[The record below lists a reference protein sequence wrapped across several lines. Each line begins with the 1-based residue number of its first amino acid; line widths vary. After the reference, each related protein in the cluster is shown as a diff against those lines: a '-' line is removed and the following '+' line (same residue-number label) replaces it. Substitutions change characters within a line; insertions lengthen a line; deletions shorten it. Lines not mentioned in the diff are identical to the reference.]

1 MDSKERLTSLE
12 VNINRM
18 EIDLER
24 RLLSMDGKLSEINEK
39 LDDLLMGDN
48 SVSNRITKLQIQS
61 TVSSLIMGGLT
72 LSFFGIIVYLSD
84 SKILNLLFTS
94 VAK

>member
-61 TVSSLIMGGLT
+61 TVSSWIMGGLT
-72 LSFFGIIVYLSD
+72 LSVFGIIVYLSD